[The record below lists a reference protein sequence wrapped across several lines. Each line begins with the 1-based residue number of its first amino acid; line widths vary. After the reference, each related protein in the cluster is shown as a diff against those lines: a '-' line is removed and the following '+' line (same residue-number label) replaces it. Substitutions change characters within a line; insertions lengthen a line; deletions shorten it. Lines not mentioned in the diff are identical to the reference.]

1 MVDDW
6 ATRAADKY
14 IRRDGR
20 AASDVPDAD
29 ADADTAGRRAAA
41 IAAARRRRTGLLL

>member
-6 ATRAADKY
+6 ATRTADKY

-29 ADADTAGRRAAA
+29 PDTAWRRAA